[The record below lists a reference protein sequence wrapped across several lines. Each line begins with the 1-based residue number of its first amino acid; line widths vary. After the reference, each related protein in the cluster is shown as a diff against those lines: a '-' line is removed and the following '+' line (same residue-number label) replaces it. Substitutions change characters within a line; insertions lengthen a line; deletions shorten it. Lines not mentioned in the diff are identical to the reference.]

1 MHPLLVKT
9 IVYPLH
15 ERLKGKDTFRWLRR
29 LEASQ
34 WWEPSRLAEAQ
45 LARLRDHLAWA
56 QARVPYYRRLFD
68 DHGVR
73 PEAIRSLDDFR
84 RVPFLTRE
92 HLQAHGPELA
102 ARARL
107 RGVQRLATGGST
119 GAPVALLIDAE
130 RMGIGEGIRLRAHRW
145 FGLEPGAREIVLWG
159 SPIEV
164 TRQDRIRA
172 LRDRLLNST
181 LLSAFNMGEPQLAEY
196 GRVIAEQAPEKMY
209 GYASAFALLAGYL
222 GAQRWT
228 SPGGLKA
235 IFTTAEPLF
244 DFQRKAI
251 AEVFRCRV
259 ATEYGSRDAG
269 LCANECP
276 AGSLHVPAEGIVVE
290 IDGAGADGVGEI
302 IVTNLYSPAMP
313 IIRYRTGDLGRLD
326 PTPCPCGRGLP
337 RLASIE
343 GRRTDFLVAADGRL
357 LHALSVIY
365 ILRDTPGLA
374 QFRVVQESLEQVT
387 VQVAPAG
394 ALSEADR
401 RRLAERVQKLLGASV
416 RVMVEPVAEIPP
428 EPSGKYRY
436 VISRIADQY
445 VGALL
450 ASAPNG
456 PGPR

>member
-1 MHPLLVKT
+1 MHSLLVKSF
-9 IVYPLH
+9 VYPLH
-15 ERLKGKDTFRWLRR
+15 ERLKGRDTFRWLRR
-29 LEASQ
+29 LEATQ
-34 WWEPSRLAEAQ
+34 WWEPARLAEAQ
-45 LARLRDHLAWA
+45 LERLREHLAWA
-56 QARVPYYRRLFD
+56 HARVPYYRRLFD
-68 DHGVR
+68 EHGIR

-145 FGLEPGAREIVLWG
+145 FGLEPGAREVVLWG

-164 TRQDRIRA
+164 TRQDRVRA

-181 LLSAFNMGEPQLAEY
+181 LLSAFNMGEVQLAQY
-196 GRVIAEQAPEKMY
+196 GRIIADQAPEKMY
-209 GYASAFALLAGYL
+209 GYASAFALLAAYL
-222 GAQRWT
+222 GARRWT
-228 SPGGLKA
+228 PPAGLKA
-235 IFTTAEPLF
+235 IFTTAEPLY

-251 AEVFRCRV
+251 EEVFHCRV

-276 AGSLHVPAEGIVVE
+276 AGSLHVPAEGILVE
-290 IDGAGADGVGEI
+290 IDGAAADGVGEI
-302 IVTNLYSPAMP
+302 VVTNLYSPAMP

-326 PTPCPCGRGLP
+326 SAPCPCGRGLP

-365 ILRDTPGLA
+365 ILRDTPRLS
-374 QFRVVQESLEQVT
+374 QFRVEQEALDHVT
-387 VQVAPAG
+387 VQVAPAE
-394 ALSEADR
+394 ALSETDRRHLADR
-401 RRLAERVQKLLGASV
+401 VQRLLGASV
-416 RVMVEPVAEIPP
+416 QVTVEPVPAIPP

-436 VISRIADQY
+436 VISRIADRY
-445 VGALL
+445 VGELL
-450 ASAPNG
+450 ASIPNG
-456 PGPR
+456 NRPR

>member
-1 MHPLLVKT
+1 MHPLLVKS

-15 ERLKGKDTFRWLRR
+15 ERLKGRDTFRWLRR
-29 LEASQ
+29 LEGSQ
-34 WWEPSRLAEAQ
+34 WWESSRLAEAQ
-45 LARLRDHLAWA
+45 LERLREHLAWA
-56 QARVPYYRRLFD
+56 HARVPYYRRLFG
-68 DHGVR
+68 DHGIR
-73 PEAIRSLDDFR
+73 PEAIQTLDDFR

-92 HLQAHGPELA
+92 HLQAHGAELA

-130 RMGIGEGIRLRAHRW
+130 RMGIGEAIRLRAHRW
-145 FGLEPGAREIVLWG
+145 FGLEPGAREVVLWG

-164 TRQDRIRA
+164 TRQDRVRA

-181 LLSAFNMGEPQLAEY
+181 LLSAFAMGEVQLAQY
-196 GRVIAEQAPEKMY
+196 GRVIAELAPEKMY

-222 GAQRWT
+222 GARRWT
-228 SPGGLKA
+228 PPDGLKA

-244 DFQRKAI
+244 DFQRKSLE
-251 AEVFRCRV
+251 EVFRCPV

-276 AGSLHVPAEGIVVE
+276 AGSLHVPAEGILVE
-290 IDGAGADGVGEI
+290 IDGAGTDGVGEI
-302 IVTNLYSPAMP
+302 VVTNLYSPAMP

-365 ILRDTPGLA
+365 ILRDTPGLT
-374 QFRVVQESLEQVT
+374 QFRVVQETLEQVT
-387 VQVAPAG
+387 VQVAPAD
-394 ALSEADR
+394 ALSEAGR
-401 RRLAERVQKLLGASV
+401 RRLAERVQRLLGASV
-416 RVMVEPVAEIPP
+416 RVAVNPVAAIPP

-436 VISRIADQY
+436 VISRIADRH
-445 VGALL
+445 VGELL
-450 ASAPNG
+450 ANAPNG
-456 PGPR
+456 HGSR